1 VSEGQCCIKNELR
14 ILGVGD
20 GAKIYVAVKKGSNSE
35 IRVKPEPPPSLR
47 KNESD
52 PLMGPLLKV
61 S

>member
-1 VSEGQCCIKNELR
+1 
-14 ILGVGD
+14 VGD